1 MKSIELSDNLNKL
14 IKNSGYRSILIDGP
28 WGCGKTYEINKFMS
42 KTKRGCIYV
51 SLFGL
56 ESIDEINTEIYKA
69 SHPKLAK
76 ANKVFTTISKAV
88 APVKYVG
95 SISDALSFQLNNID
109 KTKIKESLII
119 IIDDL
124 ERLSKKIDYKDL
136 VGYINKLF
144 FSKARVV
151 CLCSTN
157 NIDSDRLS
165 SFNQFKEKVFDCCFS
180 VKETDYAV
188 YDEIFND
195 LSINDINL
203 IYPLFENNIRTAKR
217 VHLFYKDLIEHFD
230 YQNKKYSL
238 TKYDLIKSCTYTVLC
253 ILNSK
258 QKPEFKD
265 EYRKVVYEEFV
276 SEYGESI
283 ANGIYHYLKYGSDDS
298 IGNIHNAVLKLIDCY
313 INRDFE
319 SFEKDMRYIDI
330 ENKELD
336 ILDKCPFYLSE
347 DNKKIYFEKMN
358 SYIDN
363 LVIYNDITTR
373 RIRDLY
379 YYTQYM
385 LSDRRIQ
392 KLAEVYFKTVKKE
405 YVSKELIEGSV
416 FPGFN
421 KRTSAIANFVSIF
434 TNKYLEVYIE
444 TIINSFY
451 DAMNEEEFN
460 KASDLINQLT
470 NFAEEDVIKHM
481 LIDNSFFIKDIEL
494 DISEPK
500 WSFLNSV
507 AKVAFRQGL
516 QKEYIDAIESCFN
529 DCLTDNETIR
539 VRLTSLVR
547 NNIDSSYTLKHR

>member
-1 MKSIELSDNLNKL
+1 MKSVELSDNLEIL
-14 IKNSGYRSILIDGP
+14 IEDSGYRSILIDGP

-42 KTKRGCIYV
+42 QTKRECIYV

-56 ESIDEINTEIYKA
+56 ESIDEINTEIYKS
-69 SHPKLAK
+69 SHPNLVK
-76 ANKVFTTISKAV
+76 ANKVITIISKAV

-119 IIDDL
+119 VLDDL
-124 ERLSKKIDYKDL
+124 ERLSRKIDYKDL

-144 FSKARVV
+144 LSKARVV

-157 NIDSDRLS
+157 NIDPDRLS

-188 YDEIFND
+188 YDEIFKD
-195 LSINDINL
+195 LDINDIEL

-217 VHLFYKDLIEHFD
+217 VYLFYKDLIEHFD
-230 YQNKKYSL
+230 FQSKKYFL
-238 TKYDLIKSCTYTVLC
+238 TRYDLLKSCTYTVLC
-253 ILNSK
+253 VLSSK
-258 QKPEFKD
+258 QKPELKD
-265 EYRKVVYEEFV
+265 EYRKILYEEFV

-283 ANGIYHYLKYGSDDS
+283 ANGIYHYLEYGSNDS

-336 ILDKCPFYLSE
+336 ILDKCPFYLSDE
-347 DNKKIYFEKMN
+347 NKKLYFEKMN
-358 SYIDN
+358 DYIDN

-379 YYTQYM
+379 YYTQYT
-385 LSDRRIQ
+385 LTDRRIQ
-392 KLAEVYFKTVKKE
+392 KIAEVYFKTIKKE
-405 YVSKELIEGSV
+405 YVSKELIAGYI
-416 FPGFN
+416 FPDFN
-421 KRTSAIANFVSIF
+421 TRTGAIANFISIF
-434 TNKYLEVYIE
+434 TEKYLEVYIE
-444 TIINSFY
+444 TFTDSFY

-470 NFAEEDVIKHM
+470 NFAEEDAIKHM
-481 LIDNSFFIKDIEL
+481 LLDNAFFIKDIEL

-500 WSFLNSV
+500 WSFLNAV
-507 AKVAFRQGL
+507 AKVAFRQAL
-516 QKEYIDAIESCFN
+516 QKEYVAAIESYYKECQ
-529 DCLTDNETIR
+529 DDNETIR
-539 VRLTSLVR
+539 TRLISLVR
-547 NNIDSSYTLKHR
+547 NSIDSNYVLKRG